1 MHSLLFPGLDLGLSS
16 IGSGPSAL
24 LLGASGWGWSVC
36 GIAVSGMRRSSSKFM
51 QHSADLVARLDM

>member
-24 LLGASGWGWSVC
+24 LLGASGWGWSVLWHR
-36 GIAVSGMRRSSSKFM
+36 GIGRAKV
-51 QHSADLVARLDM
+51 